1 MTEPTRPPSPGGGRA
16 VVQINDPNEP
26 ERLEDIERILPPRD
40 RWPDQRLKRDAARKF
55 HLGFALLIY
64 FSLGFALFALAMAL
78 ALLSWFLP
86 IDLVRQLGT
95 PVTLLLIGLYPI
107 TLISFTVYAYMKLGW
122 KRFPLTMLMI
132 PAPIVVLV
140 VLETIL

>member
-1 MTEPTRPPSPGGGRA
+1 M
-16 VVQINDPNEP
+16 VQINNPNEP

-64 FSLGFALFALAMAL
+64 FAIGFTLFALAMAL
-78 ALLSWFLP
+78 SILAWFLP
-86 IDLVRQLGT
+86 MQLVRPLHT
-95 PVTLLLIGLYPI
+95 PVTLVLIGLYPI
-107 TLISFTVYAYMKLGW
+107 TLIAFTIYAYAKLGW

-140 VLETIL
+140 VLEMIF